1 MIEAAESKLADTS
14 VEYTQ
19 DSVSRLESSLNNLK
33 TIKDAYTTGEDKMIE
48 DITKNYGTEN
58 DRIKGYGS
66 IANSE
71 DKDVLANGKTANRL
85 KQGESS
91 LLDKTI
97 YTQLQKG
104 EVVADAKLPVVS
116 ADTLETAKAEVV
128 NAISALTVKQ
138 DISDTN
144 MPDVPSDDEAEA
156 NGAPKTG
163 DSIMTS
169 VIYGS
174 ALVLSL
180 GTVYVAFRKKEEEN
194 C

>member
-1 MIEAAESKLADTS
+1 
-14 VEYTQ
+14 
-19 DSVSRLESSLNNLK
+19 
-33 TIKDAYTTGEDKMIE
+33 MIE